1 MTKLKKIWFWF
12 WISHFANLIIKK
24 KIVIFADF
32 EQKQIKHKTHLGETG
47 YLYIYIFF
55 FRFSFWIFFFFFQV
69 QCLNF
74 FFFQVQF
81 LNFFKFFFQVQF
93 LRIFF
98 FQVQLLRIL
107 FFFRFS
113 FWEYYLFSGSVF
125 ENKTDKQLSNHENKA
140 AATLISNHKL

>member
-47 YLYIYIFF
+47 YLYIYNFFFRFSFLIFFFFFRFSVWFFFF
-55 FRFSFWIFFFFFQV
+55 FRFSFWIF
-69 QCLNF
+69 LNF
-74 FFFQVQF
+74 FFRFSF
-81 LNFFKFFFQVQF
+81 WEY
-93 LRIFF
+93 
-98 FQVQLLRIL
+98 

-113 FWEYYLFSGSVF
+113 FWEYYFFSGSVF
-125 ENKTDKQLSNHENKA
+125 QNIIFFQVQFLRIR
-140 AATLISNHKL
+140 LISSSATMETKQQPH

>member
-55 FRFSFWIFFFFFQV
+55 
-69 QCLNF
+69 
-74 FFFQVQF
+74 QVQF
-81 LNFFKFFFQVQF
+81 LNFFFFRFSVW
-93 LRIFF
+93 IFF
-98 FQVQLLRIL
+98 FFRLSFWIFLNFFFRFSFWEY

-113 FWEYYLFSGSVF
+113 FWEYYFFSGSVF
-125 ENKTDKQLSNHENKA
+125 ENIIFFQVQFLRIR
-140 AATLISNHKL
+140 LISSSATMKTKQQPH

>member
-55 FRFSFWIFFFFFQV
+55 QV
-69 QCLNF
+69 QFLNFF